1 MSLRVG
7 FVPLAVLLVLSFNA
21 AHSLETNMM
30 PPNYGMNIGM
40 FGAMPN
46 KTGYAPM
53 QPNQMQTGYQ
63 PDMQT
68 IQPVGNTAIANPV
81 APPMQTTQPFAGW
94 NGGMMQ
100 QPQMQTGFQGMPRID
115 PRMFQQMMQRP
126 QMAMRPQSLFGRQM
140 GG

>member
-1 MSLRVG
+1 
-7 FVPLAVLLVLSFNA
+7 
-21 AHSLETNMM
+21 MM
-30 PPNYGMNIGM
+30 PPNMGM

-46 KTGYAPM
+46 KMGYAPM
-53 QPNQMQTGYQ
+53 QQMQTGYQ
-63 PDMQT
+63 PDMQ
-68 IQPVGNTAIANPV
+68 PVGNTAIARPV
-81 APPMQTTQPFAGW
+81 APPMQTTQPQMGW

-126 QMAMRPQSLFGRQM
+126 QMAMRPQSLFGRQV